1 MKQIIVI
8 AFFILGFQCGFAQ
21 IQKHAPDNNT
31 STVTISPETRARK
44 QAAHAQIELQLNE
57 TQTNQWEKAALAH
70 FQANQNIQIQLK
82 GSTTPD
88 ERKRLRREIENNN
101 QMFKT
106 TVKSFLNAEQQ
117 VKFEKMARKQKGKK
131 SKKRDF

>member
-1 MKQIIVI
+1 M
-8 AFFILGFQCGFAQ
+8 
-21 IQKHAPDNNT
+21 
-31 STVTISPETRARK
+31 
-44 QAAHAQIELQLNE
+44 
-57 TQTNQWEKAALAH
+57 AH

-117 VKFEKMARKQKGKK
+117 VNFEKMARKQKGKK